1 MFSLEMKKPSIE
13 KILKELQWGK
23 AVGPDGIPNDLMKYG
38 GDIMM
43 SSLADLFIAVT
54 DLETIPLAWQK
65 GIIVPIH

>member
-1 MFSLEMKKPSIE
+1 
-13 KILKELQWGK
+13 
-23 AVGPDGIPNDLMKYG
+23 MKYG